1 MKMRKILNSRKRWL
15 MLGVVVVAVVCF
27 GAMLFWKTHNTSA
40 GNMAKTSAVKPLVT
54 VETVLRQDMLSRI
67 VLSGQTVAAAQ
78 IDIAPKYKGY
88 ITKVA
93 VELGQLVTAGQVL
106 VVQDTLD
113 IELSIAQ
120 TTAAIQQ
127 ASAETIET
135 KAAYEA
141 DYQKAEANYERNFA
155 NYQRYESL
163 HNSGAVSREA
173 FDIAK
178 QQMINTKAVLA
189 ALQEQAMDSGIPA
202 VLASKQAAL
211 AKVRY
216 NLEALEKQYDDRI
229 LRAPRD
235 GIIGYR
241 QAEVGAFV
249 KAGQKLLTV
258 VDNGSNYIECQ
269 VSEQNAAQI
278 RTGMQVKVTIDSLG
292 QDYPGTI
299 IYVSPASDAK
309 TQAFTVRLALAQGES
324 AIRSGM
330 FAHADITGLLR
341 PQTLVVAK
349 TAILEKNGKK
359 YVFVINDNNQAE
371 QRLVTTGQ
379 RNDDSVEILTGI
391 NDGERVAVS
400 NIARLKQDTVVETE
414 ERGKSL

>member
-1 MKMRKILNSRKRWL
+1 M
-15 MLGVVVVAVVCF
+15 GAVVF
-27 GAMLFWKTHNTSA
+27 LGAVVFWKTHNTSSV
-40 GNMAKTSAVKPLVT
+40 NMAKVSALKPLVA
-54 VETVLRQDMLSRI
+54 VETVQRQDMLSRI

-88 ITKVA
+88 VTQVA
-93 VELGQLVTAGQVL
+93 VELGQAVTAGQVL

-127 ASAETIET
+127 ASAETTET
-135 KAAYEA
+135 QATYAA
-141 DYQKAEANYERNFA
+141 DYQKAEANYERNLA
-155 NYQRYESL
+155 NYHRYQSL
-163 HNSGAVSREA
+163 HTSGAISREA
-173 FDIAK
+173 LDTVR
-178 QQMINTKAVLA
+178 QQMINAKSALE
-189 ALQEQAMDSGIPA
+189 ALQKQAMESGIPA
-202 VLASKQAAL
+202 VLAIKQAAL
-211 AKVRY
+211 SKARY
-216 NLEALEKQYDDRI
+216 NLEALEKQYKDRI

-235 GIIGYR
+235 GIISYR
-241 QAEVGAFV
+241 QVEDGAFV

-258 VDNGSNYIECQ
+258 VDNSSSYIECQ

-278 RTGMQVKVTIDSLG
+278 RTGMQVKMTIDSLG
-292 QDYPGTI
+292 QEYPGTI

-309 TQAFTVRLALAQGES
+309 AQAFTVRLALTPGEP

-341 PQTLVVAK
+341 PQTLFVAK
-349 TAILEKNGKK
+349 TAVLEKNGKK
-359 YVFVINDNNQAE
+359 YVFVINDDNQAK

-391 NDGERVAVS
+391 NEGERVAVS
-400 NIARLKQDTVVETE
+400 NIARLKQDTVVEVE
-414 ERGKSL
+414 GRGTSL

>member
-15 MLGVVVVAVVCF
+15 MLGVVVGAVVF
-27 GAMLFWKTHNTSA
+27 LGAMVFWKIHNTSSV
-40 GNMAKTSAVKPLVT
+40 NMVKVSAMKPLVV
-54 VETVLRQDMLSRI
+54 VETVRRQDMLSRI

-78 IDIAPKYKGY
+78 VDIAPKYAGR
-88 ITKVA
+88 IRQVA
-93 VELGQLVTAGQVL
+93 VELGQAVTAGQML

-120 TTAAIQQ
+120 TTAAIRQ
-127 ASAETIET
+127 ARAENTEKIVNFAADYK
-135 KAAYEA
+135 KAEA
-141 DYQKAEANYERNFA
+141 DYARYLVS
-155 NYQRYESL
+155 YQRYESL
-163 HNSGAVSREA
+163 QRTGAISSQ
-173 FDIAK
+173 DLDKAK
-178 QQMINTKAVLA
+178 QQMINAQATFDALKEQDMPDGVPA
-189 ALQEQAMDSGIPA
+189 ALERA
-202 VLASKQAAL
+202 KAAL
-211 AKVRY
+211 AKAEY
-216 NLEALEKQYDDRI
+216 NLEALEKQREDMI

-241 QAEVGAFV
+241 QAEAGAFV

-309 TQAFTVRLALAQGES
+309 TQAFTVRLALTQGES

-341 PQTLVVAK
+341 PQTLFVAK

>member
-1 MKMRKILNSRKRWL
+1 MKMKKILNSRKRWL
-15 MLGVVVVAVVCF
+15 MFGVAVGVVVFLGAVV
-27 GAMLFWKTHNTSA
+27 FWKTHNTSSV
-40 GNMAKTSAVKPLVT
+40 NMAKVSALKPLVA
-54 VETVLRQDMLSRI
+54 VETVQRQDMLSRI

-88 ITKVA
+88 VTQVA
-93 VELGQLVTAGQVL
+93 VELGQAVTAGQVL

-127 ASAETIET
+127 ASAETTET
-135 KAAYEA
+135 QATYAA
-141 DYQKAEANYERNFA
+141 DYQKAEANYERNLA

-163 HNSGAVSREA
+163 HTSGAISREA
-173 FDIAK
+173 LDTVR
-178 QQMINTKAVLA
+178 QQMINAKSALE
-189 ALQEQAMDSGIPA
+189 ALQKQAMESGIPA
-202 VLASKQAAL
+202 VLAIKQAAL
-211 AKVRY
+211 SKARY
-216 NLEALEKQYDDRI
+216 NLEALEKQYKDRI

-241 QAEVGAFV
+241 QVEEGAFV

-258 VDNGSNYIECQ
+258 VDNGSSYIECQ

-278 RTGMQVKVTIDSLG
+278 RTGMQVKVTIDALG
-292 QDYPGTI
+292 QEYPGTI

-309 TQAFTVRLALAQGES
+309 TQAFTVRLALTPGEP

-341 PQTLVVAK
+341 PQTLFVAT

-359 YVFVINDNNQAE
+359 YVFIINDNNQAE

-391 NDGERVAVS
+391 NEGERVAVS
-400 NIARLKQDTVVETE
+400 NIARLKPDTVVEVE
-414 ERGKSL
+414 ARGTSL